1 MYNYVILGTK
11 YVDYLLYPEKKRD
24 EEQQPNPS
32 NFDVIFL
39 LWKFTVNLLL
49 QEQRF
54 WVSMFFYYL
63 ISIPM

>member
-11 YVDYLLYPEKKRD
+11 YVDYLLYPEKKEMKNNNRI
-24 EEQQPNPS
+24 P
-32 NFDVIFL
+32 VILMWFSYFESFPL
-39 LWKFTVNLLL
+39 ICYSKSSA
-49 QEQRF
+49 